1 MAAEIDRAVAQPSV
15 LIVEDEVLISFGLA
29 LALNVAGYRVLG
41 PTGSV
46 RRALDIAA
54 AEHPE
59 MALVDI
65 NLAGNDEGI
74 GLARTLRERHG
85 TTILFLTAQ
94 PERARQ
100 ARDAALGVV
109 TKPYDVAAIPRVIEA
124 VARHRRGEPL
134 GSVPRFL
141 ELFH

>member
-1 MAAEIDRAVAQPSV
+1 MAAEIDRAVAQASV
-15 LIVEDEVLISFGLA
+15 LIVEDEVLIGFGLA

-41 PTGSV
+41 PTGSI

-74 GLARTLRERHG
+74 DSRATCASGRDHDPFPHRPAGAG
-85 TTILFLTAQ
+85 TA
-94 PERARQ
+94 
-100 ARDAALGVV
+100 
-109 TKPYDVAAIPRVIEA
+109 
-124 VARHRRGEPL
+124 
-134 GSVPRFL
+134 SS
-141 ELFH
+141 

>member
-74 GLARTLRERHG
+74 GLC
-85 TTILFLTAQ
+85 AQ
-94 PERARQ
+94 PARA
-100 ARDAALGVV
+100 ARDHD
-109 TKPYDVAAIPRVIEA
+109 PFP
-124 VARHRRGEPL
+124 HRPAGA
-134 GSVPRFL
+134 GTASS
-141 ELFH
+141 